1 MSRPRAVIFDC
12 DGVLFESRRANL
24 AYYNDV
30 LEYFGAST
38 VSGDD
43 REKSL
48 LCHTAAS
55 PEVFAALLGEAHVE
69 AALAY
74 AATLGYQR
82 FIPFLDPEP
91 GIREVLETL
100 ARHLPLAV
108 ATNRGGSLTEI
119 LDHFGLA
126 GYFTTLVTSRDV
138 PRPKPYPDMLL
149 EAANRLDLPAEELL
163 FVGDSKLD
171 RDAAAAA
178 GMPFVAYGPTLG
190 EGVPSILSH
199 QELLAL
205 TGLVSP
211 AI

>member
-1 MSRPRAVIFDC
+1 MRRPRAVIFDC

-30 LEYFGAST
+30 LEYFGADT

-43 REKSL
+43 HETSL

-55 PEVFAALLGEAHVE
+55 PEVFASLLGKARVD

-82 FIPFLDPEP
+82 FIPYLDPEP
-91 GIREVLETL
+91 GIREVLEIL

-138 PRPKPYPDMLL
+138 ARPKPYPDMLL
-149 EAANRLDLPAEELL
+149 EAANRLGLPAEQLL

-171 RDAAAAA
+171 REAAGAA
-178 GMPFVAYGPTLG
+178 GMPFVAYGTALG
-190 EGVPSILSH
+190 EGVQCITSH

-205 TGLVSP
+205 TGVVSP
-211 AI
+211 VI